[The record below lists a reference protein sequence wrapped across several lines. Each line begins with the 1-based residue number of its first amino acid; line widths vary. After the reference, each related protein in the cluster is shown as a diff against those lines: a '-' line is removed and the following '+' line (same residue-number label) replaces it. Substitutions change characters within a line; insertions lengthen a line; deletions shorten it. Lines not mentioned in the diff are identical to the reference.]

1 MNIGEVLTR
10 AWNIIWKNKVLWIF
24 GLLASLAGGS
34 GGNNFRYNFEQRGG
48 AENFPVNIPA
58 WALVLLVLLAA
69 VVFVIFVVLAT
80 LGRAGLVRGAWL
92 ADSGAGTEA
101 GNRLHFGQLIRESQA
116 YFWRV
121 ILLDVLILG
130 ISLSLVLAL
139 VIPTVLTLG
148 IAAICL
154 WPLYCLLVPFFI
166 VLTVI
171 VQLAIISIVGED
183 RGVMDSLRRAWDVF
197 RSNLPMMIAVGV
209 IVAVTSA
216 VIGFLASLPLIAT
229 LAPAFIFFS
238 FGTSRVGTGALIAGI
253 LLFLLYLPI
262 LLFIQSIVTAYVETI
277 WTVTFR
283 RLTDQPAGSDVV
295 VPTESSL

>member
-34 GGNNFRYNFEQRGG
+34 GGNNFRYNLEQNGG
-48 AENFPVNIPA
+48 LENLGVHIPA
-58 WALVLLVLLAA
+58 WVIILLVLLAL
-69 VVFVIFVVLAT
+69 VLLIVFVILAT

-92 ADSGAGTEA
+92 ADSGETNLG
-101 GNRLHFGQLIRESQA
+101 FSQLFREGQA

-121 ILLDVLILG
+121 ILLGILVLA

-139 VIPTVLTLG
+139 VIPTVLTAG
-148 IAAICL
+148 IAVLCL

-166 VLTVI
+166 ALTII
-171 VQLAIISIVGED
+171 VELAIVAIVGED
-183 RGVMDSLRRAWDVF
+183 LGVVDSLRRAWEVF
-197 RSNLPMMIAVGV
+197 RANLAIVIAIGILVA
-209 IVAVTSA
+209 IVSA

-229 LAPAFIFFS
+229 LAPAFIFLNA
-238 FGTSRVGTGALIAGI
+238 GTSRVGISALIAGL
-253 LLFLLYLPI
+253 LLFVLYLPI
-262 LLFIQSIVTAYVETI
+262 LLFIQSIVTAYVETT

-283 RLTDQPAGSDVV
+283 RLTGRVADNNVAAPAEPE
-295 VPTESSL
+295 PTL